1 MAHVLTLA
9 ALHRAAGMA
18 HDPCEELLGEGGLA
32 TCRVALHQQPRCAR
46 RGPGRIM
53 KDWEVETLRGAP
65 CCGRCFFSSKR
76 GKLLAII
83 QKYMVIYGTYAKYI
97 YGWMGL
103 RCKPTCT
110 WGLSRSPVFDPSTKA
125 VAWWFIQ
132 LVKGLCS

>member
-1 MAHVLTLA
+1 MAHFLTLA

-46 RGPGRIM
+46 RGPGRIGRW
-53 KDWEVETLRGAP
+53 KPQEELRVAAVASFRRKEVSCLQSFRN
-65 CCGRCFFSSKR
+65 
-76 GKLLAII
+76 
-83 QKYMVIYGTYAKYI
+83 MVIYGTYAKYI

-110 WGLSRSPVFDPSTKA
+110 WGGA
-125 VAWWFIQ
+125 YHVAQFLTLQ
-132 LVKGLCS
+132 LRLLLGGSSNW